1 MEEDQFESSLD
12 QLKVCALG
20 QAVDV
25 SFLSTN
31 RQSCH
36 INPIN
41 SGGFGLFQHTGTD
54 RVRCDRLS

>member
-1 MEEDQFESSLD
+1 MEEHQFESSLD

-25 SFLSTN
+25 SFFSTN

-41 SGGFGLFQHTGTD
+41 SGGFGLFQHAGTD
-54 RVRCDRLS
+54 RLS